1 MKSKFLLQ
9 ITSLLLIFIPFNSYS
24 NNFSENYYYCRQI
37 PEGSPFGLVFNKN
50 MVTQIG
56 VENLSKIQDYSE
68 PYTKFSQTLKWLNV
82 TLILNKLTLHLG
94 SQKNNFAQCQKIET
108 ILELNDLLESFINSE
123 KNKSTI

>member
-1 MKSKFLLQ
+1 
-9 ITSLLLIFIPFNSYS
+9 
-24 NNFSENYYYCRQI
+24 
-37 PEGSPFGLVFNKN
+37 